1 MQTADWLQTIV
12 FSVTKQWD
20 YCCHV
25 LICMVKTMVCSSL
38 HFVADWC
45 NIHQVDHKLKTKAK
59 SQGLTVDFN
68 WFFLVLGKPLLAPY
82 SFNIFVCYFPKERIA
97 PYRNDNTL
105 EAWSR
110 FLLELLSCYYKHL
123 QKCWD
128 ALTENRPF
136 LLQIAACHTSV
147 GYITTHLPSPLHS
160 KLFQSVKKNIFTTCH
175 LGELKLAFTS
185 PDIISVFLTSR
196 TELTVLLLFEFLKKH
211 HPLVGQFKN
220 RIY

>member
-1 MQTADWLQTIV
+1 
-12 FSVTKQWD
+12 
-20 YCCHV
+20 
-25 LICMVKTMVCSSL
+25 MVCSSL
-38 HFVADWC
+38 QSAFCTDQR
-45 NIHQVDHKLKTKAK
+45 NIHQVDHKLKTKTK
-59 SQGLTVDFN
+59 SQSLTVDFN

-82 SFNIFVCYFPKERIA
+82 SFNIFVCCFPKERIA

-110 FLLELLSCYYKHL
+110 FLPELLSCYYKHL

-196 TELTVLLLFEFLKKH
+196 TELTVLLLFELLKKH
-211 HPLVGQFKN
+211 HSLVGQFKN